1 MEHIHVA
8 VVGKAIYLQQK
19 NPLKIFERLFLKHLK
34 SKIHCCLDTRKLWR
48 MHPLQ
53 KHPEAIAEAR
63 SGEGSS
69 WILRTIIYRPKRSDP
84 IIAVRCCDMQHR
96 SSSGNYSVTFSFP
109 CLHLWFPTQH
119 KQLPSVSC
127 IDGEEL
133 RRTVKRFVLCY
144 DINKI
149 EVMVVEYWQRR
160 PITNSRK
167 EVETCNTWA
176 GTSTTNWTRK
186 IRAAEVI

>member
-133 RRTVKRFVLCY
+133 RRTVTRSNDLCC
-144 DINKI
+144 
-149 EVMVVEYWQRR
+149 VMTLTKLRWWWLNTGRGDQSPTQGRR
-160 PITNSRK
+160 LRLAIPGPAPQPQTGLER
-167 EVETCNTWA
+167 
-176 GTSTTNWTRK
+176 
-186 IRAAEVI
+186 